1 MGMDA
6 KLNLWEIDEDG
17 FMKQKASKSVRLKAR
32 YFCTEDSILSA
43 IPAWQSSSTG
53 SSVTNGTF
61 VCAIVNDGERNPDLS
76 TTTPLPKFCQAGI
89 AGIF

>member
-1 MGMDA
+1 MMPRKFLRFALRTPFYGC
-6 KLNLWEIDEDG
+6 I
-17 FMKQKASKSVRLKAR
+17 F
-32 YFCTEDSILSA
+32 SA